1 MTSFK
6 RLLLIKAN
14 NIFDIFVMVFAF
26 AVASYITAMVNTPTV
41 SLSEFLATRIKIQ
54 NFLIVGLLFLSWQLI
69 FRLSGIYRSRR
80 LGSRLQEIL
89 DLLKGT
95 SISTSLLL
103 VVGFTFHI
111 TLIDITF
118 LFTFWGVSSLTLVLS
133 RIILHSI
140 LRKARLKGHN
150 TRQMVIIGTGKR
162 ALNFASKIHQ
172 SPELGY
178 HIIGF
183 VDDPW
188 KGLDKFKENGL
199 KLLGGLGDFQFLLNN
214 QVIDEAVIGLPLKSH
229 YDEISA
235 IIKICEEQGIIVR
248 VLSDLFDLK
257 IAKSQVDRLD
267 NVPIL
272 TLHSAPLDQW
282 PLLVKRFIDL
292 SLSIILLIFLSPIF
306 LLIAI
311 MVKIDSKGPVFFIQE
326 RMGLNKRKFKLLK
339 FRTMVVNAEKLR
351 DRLERLNEISGPVFK
366 IRDDPRVTRIG
377 KWLRRTSI
385 DELPQLINVLKGDMS
400 LVGPRPPI
408 QSEMEQYQWKDRRRL
423 SMKPGITCLWQINGR
438 SNIPFDKWM
447 ELDKEYIDNWS
458 LWLDLKI
465 LAKTI
470 PTVIRHSGAA

>member
-6 RLLLIKAN
+6 RQLLVKAN
-14 NIFDIFVMVFAF
+14 KIFDIFVMAF
-26 AVASYITAMVNTPTV
+26 SFTVASFTAAIVNTPAV
-41 SLSEFLATRIKIQ
+41 KLSEFLATRIKLQ
-54 NFLIVGLLFLSWQLI
+54 NFLIVIILFLSWQLI

-89 DLLKGT
+89 DLLKAT

-103 VVGFTFHI
+103 VVGFIFHI

-118 LFTFWGVSSLTLVLS
+118 LFTFWGVSSLTLILS

-140 LRKARLKGHN
+140 LREARRKGHN
-150 TRQMVIIGTGKR
+150 TRQMVIIGTGER
-162 ALNFASKIHQ
+162 ALTFAKKIYR

-183 VDDPW
+183 VDDKW
-188 KGLDKFKENGL
+188 EGLNKFNGNGWR
-199 KLLGGLGDFQFLLNN
+199 LLGGLEDFQPLLNN
-214 QVIDEAVIGLPLKSH
+214 QVIDEAVIGLPVKSH
-229 YDEISA
+229 YDKIST
-235 IIKICEEQGIIVR
+235 IIKLCEEQGIIVR
-248 VLSDLFDLK
+248 LLSDLFDLE
-257 IAKSQVDRLD
+257 IAKSQVDHLED
-267 NVPIL
+267 IPIL
-272 TLHSAPLDQW
+272 TLHSAPIDQW
-282 PLLVKRFIDL
+282 PLLVKRFIDISL
-292 SLSIILLIFLSPIF
+292 SLILLIPLAPLF
-306 LLIAI
+306 LLVAI
-311 MVKIDSKGPVFFIQE
+311 LIKLDSKGSVFFVQE
-326 RMGLNKRKFKLLK
+326 RVGLNKRKFKLLK

-351 DRLERLNEISGPVFK
+351 KRIESLNEVSGPVFK
-366 IRDDPRVTRIG
+366 IRNDPRTTRLG

-408 QSEMEQYQWKDRRRL
+408 PGEVEQYEWKDRRRL

-438 SNIPFDKWM
+438 SAIPFDKWM

-458 LWLDLKI
+458 LGLDLKI

-470 PTVIRHSGAA
+470 PAVIRRSGAA